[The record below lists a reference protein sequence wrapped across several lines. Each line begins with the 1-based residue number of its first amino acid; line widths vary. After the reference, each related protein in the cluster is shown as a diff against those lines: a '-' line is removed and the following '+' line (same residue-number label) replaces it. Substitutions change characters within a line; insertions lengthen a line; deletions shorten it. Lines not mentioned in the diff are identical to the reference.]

1 MKVLDSGMQVQ
12 KLLRPFTPLESK
24 WLSLLTSCGTM
35 RLFDHVVTSGRGDD
49 LLVIN
54 FSQTCDLS
62 DRGPVACELVR
73 VNSVWDIIFT
83 QELSQEGL
91 CGVGIPVPL
100 KQDVEH
106 EAVLVHRPPAVKRV
120 QPRCSDQDEPVSDA
134 VDARTHLVQM
144 PLGTPPG
151 FPVAKLF
158 GEEGR
163 ELDTPF
169 AQRLVEEWRPHA
181 VKRDQPRCS
190 DQDGRPFTT
199 MLTSMPRW

>member
-1 MKVLDSGMQVQ
+1 M
-12 KLLRPFTPLESK
+12 
-24 WLSLLTSCGTM
+24 
-35 RLFDHVVTSGRGDD
+35 FDHVVTSGRGDD
-49 LLVIN
+49 LLVVN

-62 DRGPVACELVR
+62 DRGPVAYELVR
-73 VNSVWDIIFT
+73 ANLVWDIIFT
-83 QELSQEGL
+83 QEPGQEGL

-106 EAVLVHRPPAVKRV
+106 EAVLVHRTP
-120 QPRCSDQDEPVSDA
+120 QPVSDA

-144 PLGTPPG
+144 PPGTPPG

-169 AQRLVEEWRPHA
+169 AQRLVTDLDA
-181 VKRDQPRCS
+181 ALVK
-190 DQDGRPFTT
+190 
-199 MLTSMPRW
+199 